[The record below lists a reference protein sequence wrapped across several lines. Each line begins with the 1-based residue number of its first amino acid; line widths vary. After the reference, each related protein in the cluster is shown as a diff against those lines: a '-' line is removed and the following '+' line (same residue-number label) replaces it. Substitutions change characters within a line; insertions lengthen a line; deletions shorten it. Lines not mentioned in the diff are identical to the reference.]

1 MNTKSDDVA
10 VKQAYDKWAND
21 RDVLTN
27 RTRMLIFGC
36 ALAALWGGLIDP
48 FPPEY
53 VLSPVSFFVV
63 T

>member
-36 ALAALWGGLIDP
+36 ALAALWGGLIGRMIVRSIRKA
-48 FPPEY
+48 ER
-53 VLSPVSFFVV
+53 S
-63 T
+63 